1 MDETPEELEQIRREA
16 DAIDPNQYRK
26 RSRFIKAIA
35 LGAVGP
41 AVLYGAL
48 KLMDLRRN
56 PCERLRDYYCQNPGS
71 AQCKTYDGLL
81 QESLQDESNK
91 MRSMI
96 KSQCEAKI
104 DRLKSEQNIRV
115 R

>member
-16 DAIDPNQYRK
+16 EGIDPHQYRK
-26 RSRFIKAIA
+26 RSRLIAAVA
-35 LGAVGP
+35 LGALGAGLVWG
-41 AVLYGAL
+41 VLE
-48 KLMDLRRN
+48 LMDRRRN
-56 PCERLRDYYCQNPGS
+56 PCERLRNYYCQNPTS
-71 AQCKTYDGLL
+71 LQCQTYDGLYR
-81 QESLQDESNK
+81 ESLEDESNK